1 MVENKMKER
10 GYHRCPTTA
19 GSPAQGAIEY
29 LLLLAA
35 SVVVVAIVI
44 TFLMNS
50 LQTGTDTGTSQ
61 TYDYLCSTLK
71 SNTEECLCYR
81 QFIDGEVLTPPL
93 DKTNDCCTND
103 KIKTDLKKLLECS

>member
-1 MVENKMKER
+1 MVETKINKQ
-10 GYHRCPTTA
+10 G
-19 GSPAQGAIEY
+19 QGAIEY

-81 QFIDGEVLTPPL
+81 QFIDKEVLPTVL
-93 DKTNDCCTND
+93 DKQTDCCSPD
-103 KIKTDLKKLLECS
+103 AKVKDDLKKLLECS

>member
-1 MVENKMKER
+1 MKEM
-10 GYHRCPTTA
+10 GYRRCPTTA

-71 SNTEECLCYR
+71 SNTDECLCYR
-81 QFIDGEVLTPPL
+81 QFIDGEVLDVPIANK
-93 DKTNDCCTND
+93 DVCCDND